1 MDDKKKDAKPEVEK
15 AKPEAKLSD
24 DDLNA
29 VTGGAAGSIRKRD
42 VHGHPLTSGPEG
54 YVRPLK

>member
-1 MDDKKKDAKPEVEK
+1 MADKEKNAKPEVEK
-15 AKPEAKLSD
+15 ARPEEKLSEA
-24 DDLNA
+24 DLKD